1 MNYISAEVNNKHIT
15 RRRCCLFLGI
25 SVEMNGQAEIDVDYK
40 RKYKNLKRKL
50 KFLVY
55 EQECFQEELRRAQR
69 KLLKVSRDKSFLL
82 DRLLQYERV
91 DEDSSDSDATASSEN
106 SEGEGQR
113 ERESGKKRR
122 SSPSVPAPPPSSSPH
137 LSLLSHS
144 GVNPLQSPAS
154 TPYLNTLPFPP
165 EYLAPQAERVKKER
179 KTKTTKHKRDAA
191 GKVVGPSGSSY
202 PGGQAGPA
210 ASSAPFSWVPR
221 QMLSG
226 DVAEEEG
233 GASWSDSVTP
243 GEEEGPWGPGTV

>member
-1 MNYISAEVNNKHIT
+1 
-15 RRRCCLFLGI
+15 
-25 SVEMNGQAEIDVDYK
+25 MNGQAEMDVDYK

-113 ERESGKKRR
+113 ERDSGKKRR
-122 SSPSVPAPPPSSSPH
+122 SSPSVPAPPQSSSPH

-144 GVNPLQSPAS
+144 GVTPLQSTTSA
-154 TPYLNTLPFPP
+154 PYLNTVVAPSASNYPP
-165 EYLAPQAERVKKER
+165 APV
-179 KTKTTKHKRDAA
+179 
-191 GKVVGPSGSSY
+191 P
-202 PGGQAGPA
+202 PA
-210 ASSAPFSWVPR
+210 ASSTPFSWVPR

-226 DVAEEEG
+226 DIAEEEG
-233 GASWSDSVTP
+233 ESEGDSDR
-243 GEEEGPWGPGTV
+243 GEEERGEGEEAELVIDIPNE